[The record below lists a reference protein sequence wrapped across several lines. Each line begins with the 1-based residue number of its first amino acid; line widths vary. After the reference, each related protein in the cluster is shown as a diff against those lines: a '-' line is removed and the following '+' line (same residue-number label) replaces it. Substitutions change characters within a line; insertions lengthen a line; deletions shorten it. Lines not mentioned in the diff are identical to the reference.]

1 MFMVDKTEVK
11 GIMLGEQLQ
20 LEMGEFR
27 TELAMQILDNVF
39 QVDQCHAFDFDVN
52 EAPTAQ
58 TMFMAN
64 LSSADPIYDE
74 TGPSYDSDILSESAL
89 YNGLE
94 IVKTNHALAI
104 MYDSEDTP
112 ELAEI
117 TRKRMLKKVK
127 SPQCVDKKVKI
138 APPDCSKE
146 NNLATFTPQRHL
158 TPL

>member
-74 TGPSYDSDILSESAL
+74 T
-89 YNGLE
+89 
-94 IVKTNHALAI
+94 
-104 MYDSEDTP
+104 EDTP